1 VAHWQKALVSVQ
13 LAIATVLLSISL
25 TSFGGVG
32 KVTEQTGPTEIIR
45 NKKSIPSAV
54 NTGIEMNDTISTA
67 KSKAQ
72 LTFDDATT
80 VKITEQSR
88 LIIDD
93 FVYDP
98 AKGTGKLAMKVALG
112 TARYASGQIAK
123 SNPQS
128 VSIQTPTATIAVRG
142 TDFSMTVDELG
153 RSMVML
159 LPSCDEKAC
168 VTGAISVTN
177 DSGTVHMDVAYQA
190 TLVTSLSTPP
200 TRPVI
205 VRMDQMNINNM
216 LIIDPPREIQREQS
230 EQRGPE
236 TRNALDVNFLNK
248 DLLKTSVLDQDV
260 LRYNALDINFL
271 DFDLLPNVLDQVN
284 AALFASQ
291 DVLTAEL
298 SMLPGY
304 DPASGLLYGIDE
316 NDKLVLTKGGTHF
329 AQVIVGKDANLI
341 LNITQSSVPLYQ
353 RINSGGSTTITI
365 IQK

>member
-1 VAHWQKALVSVQ
+1 MLLLTR
-13 LAIATVLLSISL
+13 LAIATLLLSISL

-32 KVTEQTGPTEIIR
+32 KVTDQTGPTEIIR
-45 NKKSIPSAV
+45 NKKSIPSQV
-54 NTGIEMNDTISTA
+54 NSGIEMNDTVVTA

-72 LTFDDATT
+72 LTFEDATT

-98 AKGTGKLAMKVALG
+98 VKGTGKLAMKVALG

-123 SNPQS
+123 NNPQS
-128 VSIQTPTATIAVRG
+128 VNVQTPTATIAVRG

-153 RSMVML
+153 RSIVML
-159 LPSCDEKAC
+159 LPSCDDKTC
-168 VTGAISVTN
+168 VTGAISVSN
-177 DSGTVHMDVAYQA
+177 ESGTVHMDVAYQA

-205 VRMDQMNINNM
+205 VRIDQMNINNM
-216 LIIDPPREIQREQS
+216 LIIDPPREIQREHT
-230 EQRGPE
+230 EQKGAE
-236 TRNALDVNFLNK
+236 NRNALDVNFLNK
-248 DLLKTSVLDQDV
+248 DFLAANKLDEDV
-260 LRYNALDINFL
+260 LKYNALDMNFL

-291 DVLTAEL
+291 DVLTAQI

-304 DPASGLLYGIDE
+304 DAATGLLYGINE
-316 NDKLVLTKGGTHF
+316 EDKLVLTKGGSHI
-329 AQVIVGKDANLI
+329 AQIVLNKEANLV
-341 LNITQSSVPLYQ
+341 LNITQSGVPLYQ
-353 RINSGGSTTITI
+353 KVNSGGSTTITI